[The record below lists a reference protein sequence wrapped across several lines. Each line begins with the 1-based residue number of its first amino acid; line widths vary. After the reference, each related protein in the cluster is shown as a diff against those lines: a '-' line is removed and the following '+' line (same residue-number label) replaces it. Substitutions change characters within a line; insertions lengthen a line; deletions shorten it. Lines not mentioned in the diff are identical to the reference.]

1 MACSSSG
8 ALASGSPS
16 EGWPV
21 PAGSVM
27 GKGPWSVAVSVF
39 CGGSIG
45 SWDPTDP
52 VGDSI
57 DIAGRDVLLAEV
69 AQ

>member
-1 MACSSSG
+1 MTCSSSG
-8 ALASGSPS
+8 APASGSSS

-21 PAGSVM
+21 SAGSVV

-52 VGDSI
+52 VGDSV
-57 DIAGRDVLLAEV
+57 DITGRDVLLAEV